1 MRKAQNDITIL
12 TRGRG
17 ESSSWILRSAEASGD
32 PRIRAEVTDLS
43 IDAKNTMIASDRTGG
58 SERRH
63 GPVDGDSP
71 ASEEPVIKSRGCSSG
86 GSTGG
91 GSVRSGSGG
100 T

>member
-17 ESSSWILRSAEASGD
+17 ESSSGILRSAEASGD

-58 SERRH
+58 SECRH

-71 ASEEPVIKSRGCSSG
+71 ASE
-86 GSTGG
+86 
-91 GSVRSGSGG
+91 
-100 T
+100 